1 MAALIMMRNWTLISI
16 HRKQGAAGRE
26 RGKPGDSGWG
36 QPRDPITRAVCK
48 EEVDPRK
55 SWEAQGQDR
64 HQYSCS
70 IARARSRGDSPDL
83 SAACVLGDSHT
94 YQMLGPLCWLW
105 MEDGRRAHFAIV
117 GWACTTL
124 CLVSYAAAFSHG
136 ASLSACT
143 DMMPRHLRV
152 QLHSPSNN
160 YITVHTNV
168 SFYFPGDKVPVT
180 VRSTQ
185 DFMGFLLQA
194 RKVSNDEIA
203 GTFIFIPPGSK
214 LLTCFEDGDTVTH
227 SDKSLKRNLSFVWKA
242 PDRPIG
248 DIKFFISI
256 VQSYFV
262 YWAKIESAIVAQRGQ
277 NKTLAGSGKK
287 PNPVT
292 PAPSQGPAD
301 PHPAGPTSPTAT
313 TSSSPRTPALSASPT
328 SIVATLAAEPGF
340 GVGSETRSVAEP
352 KQPAQP
358 SQAAPGRS
366 DGSSSQGLEPSLPT
380 RDPWDALRGFLSQDD
395 TSSYSISNGAGSVA
409 SAATPPLC
417 LLCKEDGQA
426 STESGAVL
434 KASLHVTV
442 SPSAPHIHT
451 HMGDAAATT
460 AWFGGA
466 NAAGNLSSAS
476 RQMAERKPALQPEEA
491 GARGEEEEEAGGN
504 TLPWVTRP
512 APKSAVPGKG
522 EDPGRGTR
530 LLAAQLGIL
539 LVCTAALGLALAA
552 AMRCVCAQHCH
563 KRTEVSFSEP
573 DPDVIAVRENGEVMH
588 FRKIRE
594 NSFVLVQ
601 AEYNWVSPSS
611 SGKKTII

>member
-1 MAALIMMRNWTLISI
+1 MP
-16 HRKQGAAGRE
+16 H
-26 RGKPGDSGWG
+26 
-36 QPRDPITRAVCK
+36 ITV
-48 EEVDPRK
+48 
-55 SWEAQGQDR
+55 
-64 HQYSCS
+64 
-70 IARARSRGDSPDL
+70 
-83 SAACVLGDSHT
+83 
-94 YQMLGPLCWLW
+94 
-105 MEDGRRAHFAIV
+105 V

-143 DMMPRHLRV
+143 DMMPRHLRA

-160 YITVHTNV
+160 YVTVHTNM
-168 SFYFPGDKVPVT
+168 SFYVPGDKVPVT
-180 VRSTQ
+180 VRSTR

-214 LLTCFEDGDTVTH
+214 LLSCFEDGDTVTH

-242 PDRPIG
+242 PDQPIG
-248 DIKFFISI
+248 DIKFFISV

-277 NKTLAGSGKK
+277 NKTLTGSGKK
-287 PNPVT
+287 PDPVT
-292 PAPSQGPAD
+292 PTPSQGPAD
-301 PHPAGPTSPTAT
+301 PHPTGPTSPVAAT
-313 TSSSPRTPALSASPT
+313 GSPPPPASPT
-328 SIVATLAAEPGF
+328 GIVATPAPAPGF
-340 GVGSETRSVAEP
+340 GVGSDAHPVAEP
-352 KQPAQP
+352 KQSAWP
-358 SQAAPGRS
+358 SLAASSGS
-366 DGSSSQGLEPSLPT
+366 DGSSGQGLEPSLPT
-380 RDPWDALRGFLSQDD
+380 QDPVTVDALRRFLSQDNA
-395 TSSYSISNGAGSVA
+395 SSYSTSDG
-409 SAATPPLC
+409 PLP
-417 LLCKEDGQA
+417 LPSPHVSSKA
-426 STESGAVL
+426 STESGATS
-434 KASLHVTV
+434 KATPCVTA
-442 SPSAPHIHT
+442 SPSAPHVHT
-451 HMGDAAATT
+451 HLGDAAATT
-460 AWFGGA
+460 AWFGDA
-466 NAAGNLSSAS
+466 NAASNLSSAS
-476 RQMAERKPALQPEEA
+476 RQMAKRKPALQPEEA
-491 GARGEEEEEAGGN
+491 GTEGEEEMAVGGI

-512 APKSAVPGKG
+512 APESAVPGKG

-573 DPDVIAVRENGEVMH
+573 DPDVVAVRENGEVMH
-588 FRKIRE
+588 FRKVRE

>member
-1 MAALIMMRNWTLISI
+1 
-16 HRKQGAAGRE
+16 
-26 RGKPGDSGWG
+26 
-36 QPRDPITRAVCK
+36 
-48 EEVDPRK
+48 
-55 SWEAQGQDR
+55 
-64 HQYSCS
+64 
-70 IARARSRGDSPDL
+70 
-83 SAACVLGDSHT
+83 
-94 YQMLGPLCWLW
+94 
-105 MEDGRRAHFAIV
+105 MEDSRRAHITIA

-143 DMMPRHLRV
+143 DMMPRHLRA

-160 YITVHTNV
+160 YVTVHTNM
-168 SFYFPGDKVPVT
+168 SFYIPGDRVPVT
-180 VRSTQ
+180 VRSTR

-194 RKVSNDEIA
+194 RKVSNDEIT
-203 GTFIFIPPGSK
+203 GTFVFIPPGSK

-242 PDRPIG
+242 PDQPIG
-248 DIKFFISI
+248 DIKFFISV

-277 NKTLAGSGKK
+277 NKTLAGRGKK
-287 PNPVT
+287 PDAVT
-292 PAPSQGPAD
+292 PAPSQRPAD
-301 PHPAGPTSPTAT
+301 PHPTGPTSPAAAT
-313 TSSSPRTPALSASPT
+313 GSPPRTPTPPASPT
-328 SIVATLAAEPGF
+328 GITATLAPEPGF
-340 GVGSETRSVAEP
+340 GVGSDARPIAEL
-352 KQPAQP
+352 KQTARP
-358 SQAAPGRS
+358 SRAASGGS
-366 DGSSSQGLEPSLPT
+366 SGSSSRGLEPSLPT
-380 RDPWDALRGFLSQDD
+380 RDPGTADALRGFLSQDN
-395 TSSYSISNGAGSVA
+395 TSSYSTSDRAGSIA
-409 SAATPPLC
+409 SAATPRLC
-417 LLCKEDGQA
+417 LMCKEDGQA

-434 KASLHVTV
+434 KASPRVTA
-442 SPSAPHIHT
+442 SPSALHVHT
-451 HMGDAAATT
+451 HLGDAAVTS
-460 AWFGGA
+460 AWFGDA
-466 NAAGNLSSAS
+466 DAAGNLSSAS
-476 RQMAERKPALQPEEA
+476 RQMAERKLAPQPEEA
-491 GARGEEEEEAGGN
+491 GARGEEEEEEEVGGN

-512 APKSAVPGKG
+512 GPESAVPGKG

-552 AMRCVCAQHCH
+552 AVRCVCAQHCH

-611 SGKKTII
+611 SGKKMII

>member
-1 MAALIMMRNWTLISI
+1 
-16 HRKQGAAGRE
+16 
-26 RGKPGDSGWG
+26 
-36 QPRDPITRAVCK
+36 
-48 EEVDPRK
+48 
-55 SWEAQGQDR
+55 
-64 HQYSCS
+64 
-70 IARARSRGDSPDL
+70 
-83 SAACVLGDSHT
+83 
-94 YQMLGPLCWLW
+94 
-105 MEDGRRAHFAIV
+105 MEDSRRAHVAIV

-143 DMMPRHLRV
+143 DMMPRHLRA

-160 YITVHTNV
+160 YITVHTNM

-180 VRSTQ
+180 VRSTR

-194 RKVSNDEIA
+194 RKVSNNEIA
-203 GTFIFIPPGSK
+203 GTFVFIPPGSK

-242 PDRPIG
+242 PDQPIG
-248 DIKFFISI
+248 DIKFFISV

-287 PNPVT
+287 PDPVT
-292 PAPSQGPAD
+292 PASSQGAAD
-301 PHPAGPTSPTAT
+301 PHPTGPTSPAAAAG
-313 TSSSPRTPALSASPT
+313 SPPRSPTPPASPTGIAATPAL
-328 SIVATLAAEPGF
+328 EPGF
-340 GVGSETRSVAEP
+340 SVGSDARPIAEP
-352 KQPAQP
+352 KQLARP
-358 SQAAPGRS
+358 SRAVSGGS
-366 DGSSSQGLEPSLPT
+366 GGSSGRGLEPSLPT
-380 RDPWDALRGFLSQDD
+380 QDPGMADALRGFLSWDNA
-395 TSSYSISNGAGSVA
+395 SSYRTSDGAGSIA
-409 SAATPPLC
+409 SAATPRLC
-417 LLCKEDGQA
+417 LMCKEDRQA
-426 STESGAVL
+426 STESQAIL
-434 KASLHVTV
+434 KASPWATA
-442 SPSAPHIHT
+442 SPSAPHVHT
-451 HMGDAAATT
+451 HLGDAAVTT
-460 AWFGGA
+460 AWFGDA
-466 NAAGNLSSAS
+466 DAAGNLSSAS
-476 RQMAERKPALQPEEA
+476 RQMAERKLALQPEEA
-491 GARGEEEEEAGGN
+491 GARGEEEEEEEAGGN

-512 APKSAVPGKG
+512 APESAVPGKG

-552 AMRCVCAQHCH
+552 AVRCVCAQHCH